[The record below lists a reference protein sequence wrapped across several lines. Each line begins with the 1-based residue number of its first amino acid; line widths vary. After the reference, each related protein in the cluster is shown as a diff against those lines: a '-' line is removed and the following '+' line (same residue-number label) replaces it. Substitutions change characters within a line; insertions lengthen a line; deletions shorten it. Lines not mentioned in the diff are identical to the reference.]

1 MWLVTSSRALRA
13 HSTVTKNSSN
23 SNSEPITG
31 QATALL
37 PSTLPSSFDTEST
50 EDCSSKI
57 AVPIAILVRN
67 KIPRRIES
75 HRLATAWIF
84 VFSFSSI
91 GLHNA
96 AAFSQP
102 IQTINSP
109 GDKSSKKQHMH
120 LREARKTSIP
130 KKRGRLLSP
139 LLPPQRSL
147 ACGSSDF

>member
-1 MWLVTSSRALRA
+1 
-13 HSTVTKNSSN
+13 
-23 SNSEPITG
+23 
-31 QATALL
+31 
-37 PSTLPSSFDTEST
+37 
-50 EDCSSKI
+50 
-57 AVPIAILVRN
+57 
-67 KIPRRIES
+67 
-75 HRLATAWIF
+75 

-109 GDKSSKKQHMH
+109 GDNPSKKKHMH

-147 ACGSSDF
+147 ACGSSDFTREEATQSSSRRQNEEGEVLKNASVIVYKCTSQTWFS